1 MYSIERIEELL
12 ANSEDTLLKYEN
24 LLKDNPNSLFNK
36 GMVKNTL
43 EQMVELRSNLAFEKQ
58 KREKEIIDIRLKGK
72 VAKVG
77 KSAFRFI
84 GRVC

>member
-24 LLKDNPNSLFNK
+24 LLKSNPNSLFNK

-43 EQMVELRSNLAFEKQ
+43 EQMIELRSNLAFEKQ
-58 KREKEIIDIRLKGK
+58 KREKEIIDIRLKDT
-72 VAKVG
+72 VL
-77 KSAFRFI
+77 KS
-84 GRVC
+84 V

>member
-12 ANSEDTLLKYEN
+12 ANSEDTLLKYEH
-24 LLKDNPNSLFNK
+24 LLKGHPNSLFNR
-36 GMVKNTL
+36 GIVKNTL

-72 VAKVG
+72 VANVG
-77 KSAFRFI
+77 KLP
-84 GRVC
+84 